1 MQNKSHL
8 TFGAEYDSVLEWFIK
23 SEVKTFAE
31 IAEDS
36 TEWGNF
42 HNAENSPKKIV
53 KTGNREKWCANN
65 IYDFAGNVGEWTQER
80 NKSSNRVI
88 RGGRSDYAGNSY
100 PVACRCCFIPY
111 DDYYY
116 TGFRATLY
124 IK

>member
-36 TEWGNF
+36 TEWGNY
-42 HNAENSPKKIV
+42 HNEKNSPKKIV

-65 IYDFAGNVGEWTQER
+65 IYDFAGNVGEWTQEQ

-88 RGGRSDYAGNSY
+88 RGGRSDYAGNSH